1 MLIFLSISCTICRI
15 NPNFNGSEAK
25 TLRNL
30 ATQKHIITQKADKEN
45 TLVILE
51 KEYNIDKMKKL
62 SSGTS
67 KFERLEILPDK
78 LLNFVI
84 NSQGKIKFI
93 LNRLHDNESLPD
105 MLYKKPWPVG
115 CRPGILYGQ
124 AKALKPVSNNC
135 PTFRPVLDAINTPSS
150 NFAKFLLPIL
160 SPLTINEYNVKDS
173 FAFAKEIIK
182 TYCNYITASSD
193 VKSLFT
199 NVPLEEKSKI
209 VLMICFLINLKRI
222 I

>member
-84 NSQGKIKFI
+84 NSQGKIKYI
-93 LNRLHDNESLPD
+93 LNILHDNEGLTD
-105 MLYKKPWPVG
+105 MLYKKLWPVG
-115 CRPGILYGQ
+115 CHPGILYGQ

-150 NFAKFLLPIL
+150 NFTKFLLPIL
-160 SPLTINEYNVKDS
+160 SPLTINEYNVS

-182 TYCNYITASSD
+182 TRCNYITASSD

-209 VLMICFLINLKRI
+209 ELMICFLINLKRI